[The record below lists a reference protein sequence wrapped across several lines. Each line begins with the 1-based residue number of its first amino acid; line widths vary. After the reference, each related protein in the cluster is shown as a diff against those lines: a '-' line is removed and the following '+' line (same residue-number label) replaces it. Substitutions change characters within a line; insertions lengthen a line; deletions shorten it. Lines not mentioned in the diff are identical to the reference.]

1 MKSKMK
7 RKRLYSILSIAILFV
22 NLNTFGQ
29 NDGNLLLKVQEKYNS
44 YKSLSAD
51 FIFNLHKAP
60 NQITE
65 KTSARGKIYLG
76 EGNKFRVE
84 LDKNIVVCDGKTFWN
99 FKEEENKI
107 IINNFDP
114 NDPSSFSIKTILSE
128 YPKKCTQEEEDGV
141 IILTPKEIS
150 DLDFTK
156 AEIWVNNNNLIEKI
170 WIDYP
175 SWGAFEISLSNY
187 KLNQTIPD
195 SKFTFTP
202 PEGSKIIDLR

>member
-1 MKSKMK
+1 MKNH
-7 RKRLYSILSIAILFV
+7 RLYLLLSIAVLSLST
-22 NLNTFGQ
+22 NAFGY
-29 NDGNLLLKVQEKYNS
+29 NNNNLLAKVQEKYNTN
-44 YKSLSAD
+44 KSLTAD
-51 FIFNLHKAP
+51 FIFNLHKAS
-60 NQITE
+60 NQMAE

-99 FKEEENKI
+99 FKEKENKI

-114 NDPSSFSIKTILSE
+114 NDPSSFSIKTILNE
-128 YPKKCTQEEEDGV
+128 YPKKCIQKEENGV
-141 IILTPKEIS
+141 IILTPKENS

-156 AEIWVNNNNLIEKI
+156 AEIWVNKSNLIEKI
-170 WIDYP
+170 RIDYP
-175 SWGAFEISLSNY
+175 SYGTFEISLSNY
-187 KLNQTIPD
+187 KLNQNIPD